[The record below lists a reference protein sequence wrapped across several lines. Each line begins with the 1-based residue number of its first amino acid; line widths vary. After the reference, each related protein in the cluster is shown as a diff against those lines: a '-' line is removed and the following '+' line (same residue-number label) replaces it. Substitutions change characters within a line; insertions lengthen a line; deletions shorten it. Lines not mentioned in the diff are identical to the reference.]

1 MASSTLM
8 QQKQYH
14 VRSISLPARSDPC
27 TIRVTE
33 ELNKLKAW
41 ETTACPLKAEAILGG
56 LSGLAELYE
65 CIYNLLQSPHA
76 QQAQVSIH
84 QENWV
89 DEVLDGSVRLLDL
102 CDNSRNILLQ
112 MREALQVLQIA
123 LRRRGGEASWE
134 SSISDYICC
143 QKKAKKEIEKCL
155 GELKRLEV
163 KLGSSSLPDSDH
175 HLSAAVDALQE
186 ASHSSICLFR
196 SLLSFISSSSR
207 TRTSKWSLVTKL
219 LHKEQEATKE
229 DQKLENEVK
238 SVDDSL
244 YALCR
249 LNSNYDAKVERV
261 RETQKRLKAM
271 EGSVEGLE
279 EGLERLLKSL
289 IQTRVALL
297 NNLCL

>member
-1 MASSTLM
+1 MASSTSK

-14 VRSISLPARSDPC
+14 VRSISLPARSDPS
-27 TIRVTE
+27 TIRVVA

-41 ETTACPLKAEAILGG
+41 ETTSCPLKADAVLGG

-65 CIYNLLQSPHA
+65 CIHNLLQTPHA
-76 QQAQVSIH
+76 QQAQVSIR

-112 MREALQVLQIA
+112 MREAVQALQIA

-134 SSISDYICC
+134 SCISDYICC

-155 GELKRLEV
+155 GELKRLEA
-163 KLGSSSLPDSDH
+163 KLGSSSLPDSEH
-175 HLSAAVDALQE
+175 HLSTAVDALRE
-186 ASHSSICLFR
+186 ASRSSICVFR

-229 DQKLENEVK
+229 DEKLENEVK

-271 EGSVEGLE
+271 EASVEGLE